1 MELTS
6 VQLYSV
12 ALSAGKA
19 HRDHKHHHVHKF
31 DHEGEISTTTAPPRP
46 AVSFKIKILLPFFD
60 EIFFPI

>member
-12 ALSAGKA
+12 AMSAGKA

-31 DHEGEISTTTAPPRP
+31 DHEGELSTTTAAPRP
-46 AVSFKIKILLPFFD
+46 AVSGMLDYKV
-60 EIFFPI
+60 

>member
-31 DHEGEISTTTAPPRP
+31 DHEGELSTTTAAPRP
-46 AVSFKIKILLPFFD
+46 AVSFLD
-60 EIFFPI
+60 GRD

>member
-31 DHEGEISTTTAPPRP
+31 DHQGELSTTTQAPRSN
-46 AVSFKIKILLPFFD
+46 VS
-60 EIFFPI
+60 